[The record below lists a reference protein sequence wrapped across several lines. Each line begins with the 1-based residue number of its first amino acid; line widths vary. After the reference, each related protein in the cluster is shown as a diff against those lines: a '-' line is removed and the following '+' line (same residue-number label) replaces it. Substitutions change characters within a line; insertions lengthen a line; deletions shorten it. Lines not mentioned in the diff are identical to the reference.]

1 MYGIRKRHLIIAAFL
16 IFPVVVAFSPDAVTG
31 GIKSQLT
38 SIIKI
43 PLVLVNSLSNKL
55 QDAITPKG
63 IFLQQINSKDIQ
75 IKTLQEE
82 NARIKEL
89 FLENQRLKELLSF
102 KQNLTFK
109 VLPAQ
114 VIAKDPANWRHTII
128 IDKGAA
134 SGIKKYEFV
143 ISQQGLVGRL
153 CETGKN
159 AAKAILLTDPDFRVA
174 AVDQRSREE
183 MIVAGSARSVC
194 LLKYIHHDADIKIK
208 DAIVTSG
215 LGGFCPKGILIGE
228 VIAVRKSPEG
238 LTEEAY
244 VRPAARLNRL
254 ENVLV
259 LME

>member
-1 MYGIRKRHLIIAAFL
+1 VYGIRKRHLIIAAFL
-16 IFPVVVAFSPDAVTG
+16 IVPVVAAFSPDVATSQ
-31 GIKSQLT
+31 IKSQLT

-43 PLVLVNSLSNKL
+43 PLVLANNLSNKL
-55 QDAITPKG
+55 QDAVTPKG
-63 IFLQQINSKDIQ
+63 IFLQQINNKDSQ
-75 IKTLQEE
+75 IKMLQEE
-82 NARIKEL
+82 NAQIKEL
-89 FLENQRLKELLSF
+89 FLENQRLKELLFF
-102 KQNLTFK
+102 KQNFTFK

-128 IDKGAA
+128 IDKGVA
-134 SGIKKYEFV
+134 SGIKKYEFI
-143 ISQQGLVGRL
+143 ISQQGLAGRV
-153 CETGKN
+153 CEAGKN

-183 MIVAGSARSVC
+183 MIVVGSARSIC
-194 LLKYIHHDADIKIK
+194 LLKYIHQDADIKIN
-208 DAIVTSG
+208 DVIVTSG

-228 VIAVRKSPEG
+228 VVAVRKTPEG

-244 VRPAARLNRL
+244 VRPAAHLNRL